1 MKTQPEVG
9 DLVLGRMKEL
19 ADGRT
24 AWHRA
29 LWQPGTIVLLDEVT
43 EAVRATWDGS
53 LASDDAMKDVIT
65 VTRAQVKRDPGVG
78 DPSVRDRLDELLASL
93 LPAGNTK
100 AKPTADLQQALER
113 VVAFTDRCRTGYF
126 LRWVDRARAKSIA
139 AEEVEL
145 AARLLISHLLD
156 EGFHR
161 NHIHG
166 WLHAVKPRTALD
178 KVLSKGREM
187 LLEAPREF
195 DFLVGVTRAPAEVVE
210 AFEPNWVSSDAFIER
225 FRDAAN
231 PQSRPVPREGA
242 GAVTWSTQARDPHQA
257 MNELLEWQQRLLARV
272 RLGYGQPEKVEFE
285 PDVIDVGANRLRT
298 APGDRRSI
306 RVPAFQRNRLF
317 ASSADSAQQLDGAI
331 GLLAAQSGE
340 ARGASIASVWAAAEG
355 LLGRPGGK
363 GVDVAD
369 RLADIVACSF
379 PRAEIGELARNWH
392 EHGSGP
398 LRDAL
403 QDASSTEQAEAM
415 AKHIERS
422 GDPGFQTAADQAAVA
437 RYVQLASD
445 PVAVLSRVRGYYSSV
460 FRRLYYQRNFIMHAA
475 KFDSVTLGVSA
486 RTAPLLVAAALDR
499 LVNAQY
505 GHEGL
510 TPHGLAARAQNEL
523 DLVGKSGSRPL
534 YMLLD

>member
-1 MKTQPEVG
+1 
-9 DLVLGRMKEL
+9 MKEL

-29 LWQPGTIVLLDEVT
+29 LWQPGTMVLLDEVA
-43 EAVRATWDGS
+43 EAVTATWDGS
-53 LASDDAMKDVIT
+53 LTSDDAMKDVIG
-65 VTRAQVKRDPGVG
+65 VTRSQVARDPGVG
-78 DPSVRDRLDELLASL
+78 DQSVRSHLDDLLASL
-93 LPAGNTK
+93 LPAGN
-100 AKPTADLQQALER
+100 ARSKPTADLQQALER
-113 VVAFTDRCRTGYF
+113 TVAFTDRCRTGYL
-126 LRWVDRARAKSIA
+126 LRWVEHARTNSITTGD
-139 AEEVEL
+139 VEL
-145 AARLLISHLLD
+145 AARLLVSHLLD

-166 WLHAVKPRTALD
+166 WLHAVKPRTSLD

-187 LLEAPREF
+187 LLDEPRTF
-195 DFLVGVTRAPAEVVE
+195 DFLVGVTRAPTEVME
-210 AFEPNWVSSDAFIER
+210 AFEPDWVPSDVFVAQFKE
-225 FRDAAN
+225 ATN
-231 PQSRPVPREGA
+231 PQNRPVPREGA
-242 GAVTWSTQARDPHQA
+242 GAVKWSTKARDPHQA

-285 PDVIDVGANRLRT
+285 PDVIDVGGNRLRT
-298 APGDRRSI
+298 PPSDRRAI

-317 ASSADSAQQLDGAI
+317 ASETGTSRQLDGAI

-355 LLGRPGGK
+355 LLGRPGGR

-379 PRAEIGELARNWH
+379 PRAEIGELARSWQ
-392 EHGSGP
+392 ESGSGQ
-398 LRDAL
+398 LRDML

-415 AKHIERS
+415 ATHIERT
-422 GDPGFQTAADQAAVA
+422 GDPGFEGSADQAAVA
-437 RYVQLASD
+437 RYLQLLAD
-445 PVAVLSRVRGYYSSV
+445 PVSVMGRVRGYYSSV

-499 LVNAQY
+499 LVNAQ
-505 GHEGL
+505 HSKEGL